1 MVTID
6 FQQDGCYLLV
16 GVQAVGNIR
25 VFSISP
31 LLIANQ
37 SERLDGRVR
46 QMITGWN
53 VQIFERDYFR
63 LA

>member
-16 GVQAVGNIR
+16 VQAAGNIR

-37 SERLDGRVR
+37 SERLGGRVR